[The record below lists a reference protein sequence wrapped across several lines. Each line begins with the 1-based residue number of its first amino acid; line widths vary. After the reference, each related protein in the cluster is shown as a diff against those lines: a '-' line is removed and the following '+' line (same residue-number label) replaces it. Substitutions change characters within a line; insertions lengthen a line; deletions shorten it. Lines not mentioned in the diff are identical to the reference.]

1 MAKENNGKVTG
12 YFQNCE
18 MQNSTKTI
26 SYLCG
31 DSVEVIE
38 KKGRNVIPEAEKEP
52 LWKAYL
58 EKFKDPIIIILLV
71 ALGLSLGVSGYEMAY
86 SGRDASCLI
95 EPLGVLVAIIL
106 ATQAI

>member
-18 MQNSTKTI
+18 TQNSTKTI

-52 LWKAYL
+52 LWKRLSGEVQGSNHHHIACGAGT
-58 EKFKDPIIIILLV
+58 V
-71 ALGLSLGVSGYEMAY
+71 AWSV
-86 SGRDASCLI
+86 RI
-95 EPLGVLVAIIL
+95 
-106 ATQAI
+106 

>member
-12 YFQNCE
+12 YFQNGE
-18 MQNSTKTI
+18 TQNSTKTI

-71 ALGLSLGVSGYEMAY
+71 ALMVSTTVTLIHGRISIGSMLLPTAAQCSITLMIPISL
-86 SGRDASCLI
+86 R
-95 EPLGVLVAIIL
+95 
-106 ATQAI
+106 

>member
-1 MAKENNGKVTG
+1 MAKKNNGKVSG
-12 YFQNCE
+12 YSQNGE
-18 MQNSTKTI
+18 TRNDAKTI

-38 KKGRNVIPEAEKEP
+38 GKGRNVIPEAEKEP

-71 ALGLSLGVSGYEMAY
+71 ALGLSLGVSGYEIAY
-86 SGRDASCLI
+86 SGRDA
-95 EPLGVLVAIIL
+95 
-106 ATQAI
+106 